1 MSTTNRWYLVL
12 QRYISYISGRVA
24 GLGGNPGSILP
35 SPHGA
40 IPIIKPKEYSGK
52 VSAIDYDHF
61 GDFEGFKLLMEH
73 GKEENFVSKEKGIEE
88 IIRFAWER
96 RVWISVLGSTGI
108 PKSPISIALCRL
120 PDHEG
125 PFH

>member
-1 MSTTNRWYLVL
+1 
-12 QRYISYISGRVA
+12 
-24 GLGGNPGSILP
+24 
-35 SPHGA
+35 
-40 IPIIKPKEYSGK
+40 
-52 VSAIDYDHF
+52 
-61 GDFEGFKLLMEH
+61 MEH

-108 PKSPISIALCRL
+108 PKSPISIALRRL